1 MTSDTG
7 ISMDFE
13 ASGQDAVATQET
25 GDSSHNHEAIHFG
38 SFTLLPREYLLLK
51 DSQPVP
57 LGSRAMA
64 LLVAFA
70 TRPGELLEKAELLT
84 LAWPRAV
91 VEECNLR
98 AQIVALRRALNDEE
112 NYIVTVPG
120 RGYRFI
126 APVSVQPAI
135 RPVPAPT
142 SADTLP
148 AVPLVNRQVL
158 GRDELIKQLST
169 LTLARRLLTL
179 SGPGGV
185 GKTTVALALADS
197 LAAQS
202 GLSVAFVDLTPVNGT
217 QPILGRIAFALGL
230 SAESEHPLHDMPP
243 SLVSRP
249 QLLVLDNCEHVLDE
263 TAAAVE
269 ALLTNAPLCCIVV
282 TSREPLRAF
291 GEWVHELGPLQV
303 PDEHEAL
310 TAEQAMMYSGVQ
322 LFVTRARE
330 QDPEFSFNDSDAHT
344 VAAICRKLD
353 GNPLAI
359 ELAAARA
366 RTFGIHDLV
375 GLLDGSFRLQ
385 MTGLRTALP
394 RQRSLSATLDW
405 TYGMLSADEQALL
418 RQLCIF
424 NGSFTIDGVMAV
436 VNIGLPD
443 VRLTLPM
450 LESLLDKSLLGTFDH
465 SQGKRF
471 RLLETTR
478 LYAREKLVRYD
489 DVPRLCR
496 AHAQWSLT
504 LLEHARQD
512 LEQLSQEVWTQRY
525 SIEIDTI
532 RAALTWAF
540 SAEGDRQL
548 GVELTL
554 HSSPLWLRLSL
565 VREYQDWVNLGL
577 PRQLEEALMD
587 RRQRMRLLTM
597 SGSILMLTYGAGQKM
612 REVWQLVSD
621 DAEALD
627 DSEYRLRA
635 LWGKWNDHTC
645 SNRHVQGTQ
654 VAEQFLALGK
664 DYRIADCQLLG
675 KRMRA
680 TSAFYM
686 GDMKTARQAIEEA
699 LGAPRSRS
707 SHIIDMHFDQRIAA
721 QSLRAQVQLLI
732 GNTGQAMVALDTN
745 VEQAV
750 ALSHPATLWYTL
762 AISAIPATL
771 IAGTLHKTRRFLKL
785 LKQSSERQP
794 LHIWRQLTCCYESIL
809 AIRQGDPATGV
820 PLLGEAL
827 QQLRNHVETPLHAML
842 HTEYATG
849 LAALKLEP
857 LALEILDELHV
868 GAVNN
873 HDRWYLPEI
882 MRVKAQ
888 LMLDQPHDYSLE
900 AVRMML
906 NQALETAHKDG
917 THFWAWRINTDL
929 NRLKIAPGTPVARYS
944 PAMH

>member
-1 MTSDTG
+1 
-7 ISMDFE
+7 MDFE
-13 ASGQDAVATQET
+13 ASGHDEMAIQET
-25 GDSSHNHEAIHFG
+25 GEASRSDDAIHFG

-70 TRPGELLEKAELLT
+70 KRPGELLEKAELLT

-98 AQIVALRRALNDEE
+98 AQIVALRRALDAEE

-120 RGYRFI
+120 RGYRFV
-126 APVSVQPAI
+126 APVSVQSAVRPEPAAQVDT
-135 RPVPAPT
+135 PVSLSVT
-142 SADTLP
+142 TI
-148 AVPLVNRQVL
+148 NRQVL
-158 GRDELIKQLST
+158 GRDELIAQLSE
-169 LTLARRLLTL
+169 LTLSRRLLTL

-202 GLSVAFVDLTPVNGT
+202 GLSTAFVDLTPVNGT
-217 QPILGRIAFALGL
+217 QPILGRIASALGL
-230 SAESEHPLHDMPP
+230 SAENEQPLHDIPP
-243 SLVSRP
+243 SLVGRP

-269 ALLTNAPLCCIVV
+269 ALLANAPLCCIVV
-282 TSREPLRAF
+282 TSREPLRAQ

-310 TAEQAMMYSGVQ
+310 TAAQAMGYSGVA

-330 QDPEFSFNDSDAHT
+330 QDPEFAFNDGDAET

-405 TYGMLSADEQALL
+405 TYGMLTGHEQALL
-418 RQLCIF
+418 RQLSIF
-424 NGSFTIDGVMAV
+424 NGSFTIDGAMAI

-443 VRLTLPM
+443 VRMTLPM
-450 LESLLDKSLLGTFDH
+450 LESLLEKSLLGTFDH

-478 LYAREKLVRYD
+478 LYAHEKLVQFD

-496 AHAQWSLT
+496 AHAQWALT
-504 LLEHARQD
+504 LLEHGRQD
-512 LEQLSQEVWTQRY
+512 LEQLSQELWTQRY
-525 SIEIDTI
+525 GIEVDTI

-554 HSSPLWLRLSL
+554 CSSPLWLRLSL
-565 VREYQDWVNLGL
+565 VREYQDWVNHGL
-577 PRQLEEALMD
+577 PRQVEEAHMD

-612 REVWQLVSD
+612 REVWQQVSE

-645 SNRHVQGTQ
+645 SNKHLQGTQ
-654 VAEQFLALGK
+654 VASQFLALGK

-675 KRMRA
+675 RRMRA

-686 GDMKTARQAIEEA
+686 GDMKTARQSIEEA
-699 LGAPRSRS
+699 LGAPRSPS

-732 GNTGQAMVALDTN
+732 GNTGQAMVALETN
-745 VEQAV
+745 VQQAI

-771 IAGTLHKTRRFLKL
+771 IAGTLHKTRHFLKL

-794 LHIWRQLTCCYESIL
+794 LHVWRQLTSCYESIL
-809 AIRQGDPATGV
+809 AIREGDAATGV

-827 QQLRNHVETPLHAML
+827 QQLRSHVETPLHAML
-842 HTEYATG
+842 HTEYASG
-849 LAALKLEP
+849 LAALRLEP
-857 LALEILDELHV
+857 LALEILDELHI
-868 GAVNN
+868 GAVEN

-900 AVRMML
+900 DVRTML
-906 NQALETAHKDG
+906 AQALDTAREDG

-929 NRLKIAPGTPVARYS
+929 NRLTVARGTPATRYS
-944 PAMH
+944 PVVH

>member
-1 MTSDTG
+1 
-7 ISMDFE
+7 MDFE
-13 ASGQDAVATQET
+13 ASGQNEMAIQET
-25 GDSSHNHEAIHFG
+25 GEASRSNEAIHFG
-38 SFTLLPREYLLLK
+38 PFTLLPREYLLLK

-70 TRPGELLEKAELLT
+70 TRPGELLEKAELLA

-98 AQIVALRRALNDEE
+98 AQIVALRRALDADE

-120 RGYRFI
+120 RGYRFV
-126 APVSVQPAI
+126 APVSVQQAV
-135 RPVPAPT
+135 RHEPAP
-142 SADTLP
+142 ADTLASVSVP
-148 AVPLVNRQVL
+148 AINRQVL
-158 GRDELIKQLST
+158 GRDELIEQLSE
-169 LTLARRLLTL
+169 LTLSRRLLTL

-185 GKTTVALALADS
+185 GKTTVAQALADS

-202 GLSVAFVDLTPVNGT
+202 GLSTAFVDLTPVNGT
-217 QPILGRIAFALGL
+217 QPILGRIASALGL
-230 SAESEHPLHDMPP
+230 SAENEQPLHDIPP
-243 SLVSRP
+243 SLVGRP

-269 ALLTNAPLCCIVV
+269 ALLANAPLCCIVV
-282 TSREPLRAF
+282 TSREPLRAQA
-291 GEWVHELGPLQV
+291 EWVHELGPLQV
-303 PDEHEAL
+303 PDEHEVL
-310 TAEQAMMYSGVQ
+310 TAAQAMGYSGVA

-330 QDPEFSFNDSDAHT
+330 QDPEFAFNDGDAGT

-405 TYGMLSADEQALL
+405 TYGMLTGHEQALL
-418 RQLCIF
+418 RQLSIF
-424 NGSFTIDGVMAV
+424 NGSFTIDGVMAI

-443 VRLTLPM
+443 VRMTLPM
-450 LESLLDKSLLGTFDH
+450 LESLLEKSLLGAFDH

-478 LYAREKLVRYD
+478 LYAHEKLVQFD

-496 AHAQWSLT
+496 AHAQWALT
-504 LLEHARQD
+504 LLEQGKQD
-512 LEQLSQEVWTQRY
+512 LEQMPQELWTQRY
-525 SIEIDTI
+525 GIEIDTI

-554 HSSPLWLRLSL
+554 CSSPLWLRLSL
-565 VREYQDWVNLGL
+565 VREYQDWVNHGL
-577 PRQLEEALMD
+577 PRQVEEAHMD

-612 REVWQLVSD
+612 REVWQQVSE

-645 SNRHVQGTQ
+645 SNKHLQGTQ
-654 VAEQFLALGK
+654 VASQFLALGK

-675 KRMRA
+675 RRMRA

-699 LGAPRSRS
+699 LGAPRSPS

-732 GNTGQAMVALDTN
+732 GNTGQAMVALETN
-745 VEQAV
+745 VQQAI

-771 IAGTLHKTRRFLKL
+771 IAGTLHKTRHFLKL

-794 LHIWRQLTCCYESIL
+794 LHVWRQLTSCYESIL
-809 AIRQGDPATGV
+809 AIREGDAATGV

-842 HTEYATG
+842 HTEYASG
-849 LAALKLEP
+849 LAALRLEP
-857 LALEILDELHV
+857 LALEILDELHI
-868 GAVNN
+868 GAVEN

-900 AVRMML
+900 DVRMML
-906 NQALETAHKDG
+906 AQALDTAREDG

-929 NRLKIAPGTPVARYS
+929 NRLKVVRGTPATRYS
-944 PAMH
+944 PMVH

>member
-1 MTSDTG
+1 
-7 ISMDFE
+7 MDFE
-13 ASGQDAVATQET
+13 ASGPGTMADIRTSESFQSQ
-25 GDSSHNHEAIHFG
+25 HAIRFG
-38 SFTLLPREYLLLK
+38 SFVLHPQQQLLFK
-51 DSQPVP
+51 NAQPVP
-57 LGSRAMA
+57 LGSRAMS

-98 AQIVALRRALNDEE
+98 AQIVTLRRALEDQEDF

-120 RGYRFI
+120 RGYRFS
-126 APVSVQPAI
+126 APVSVQPATLAS
-135 RPVPAPT
+135 PALAPRQ
-142 SADTLP
+142 DTF
-148 AVPLVNRQVL
+148 AAASVTKRQVL
-158 GRDELIKQLST
+158 GRDELVRQLLE
-169 LTLARRLLTL
+169 LTLERRLLTL
-179 SGPGGV
+179 TGPGGV

-197 LAAQS
+197 LAVHAS
-202 GLSVAFVDLTPVNGT
+202 LSVAFVDLTPVTCT
-217 QPILGRIAFALGL
+217 QPVLGRIAFALGL
-230 SAESEHPLHDMPP
+230 STENEQPLRDIPA
-243 SLVSRP
+243 SLAKRP
-249 QLLVLDNCEHVLDE
+249 QLLVLDNCEHILDE
-263 TAAAVE
+263 TASAVE
-269 ALLTNAPLCCIVV
+269 ALLANAPLCCVVV
-282 TSREPLRAF
+282 TSREPLRAQ

-303 PDEHEAL
+303 PDPYLAVSASQAL
-310 TAEQAMMYSGVQ
+310 GYSGVE
-322 LFVTRARE
+322 LFVTRVRE
-330 QDPEFSFNDSDAHT
+330 QDPAFVFNDSDAAA
-344 VAAICRKLD
+344 VASICRKLD

-359 ELAAARA
+359 ELAAARV
-366 RTFGIHDLV
+366 RTFGITDLV

-405 TYGMLSADEQALL
+405 TYGMLTGNEQALL
-418 RQLCIF
+418 RQLSIF
-424 NGSFTIDGVMAV
+424 NGSFTLDGVMAV

-443 VRLTLPM
+443 VRMTLPM

-478 LYAREKLVRYD
+478 LYAHEKLIQLD

-496 AHAQWSLT
+496 THAQWALR
-504 LLEHARQD
+504 LLNQARLD
-512 LEQLSQEVWTQRY
+512 LDHLSQDVWTQRY
-525 SIEIDTI
+525 AAEIDTL

-540 SAEGDRQL
+540 SAQGDRQL

-554 HSSPLWLRLSL
+554 SSAPLWLRLSL
-565 VREYQDWVNLGL
+565 VREYQDWVNHGM
-577 PRQLEEALMD
+577 PRCADEAQMD

-612 REVWQLVSD
+612 REVWQQVGE
-621 DAEALD
+621 DAESLN

-635 LWGKWNDHTC
+635 LWGQWNDHTC
-645 SNRHVQGTQ
+645 SKRHVQGTE
-654 VAEQFLALGK
+654 VALRFLALGK
-664 DYRIADCQLLG
+664 DYRIADCQLMG
-675 KRMRA
+675 RRMRA

-686 GDMKTARQAIEEA
+686 GDMKTANQAIEEA
-699 LGAPRSRS
+699 LGAPRSPS

-745 VEQAV
+745 VRQAIT
-750 ALSHPATLWYTL
+750 LSHPATLWYTL

-771 IAGTLHKTRRFLKL
+771 IIGTLNRTRYFLDL

-794 LHIWRQLTCCYESIL
+794 LHIWRQLTRCYETIL
-809 AIRQGDPATGV
+809 AIREGDAAQGV

-827 QQLRNHVETPLHAML
+827 QQLRNHVETPLHTML
-842 HTEYATG
+842 HTEYALG

-857 LALEILDELHV
+857 MALEILDELHL
-868 GAVNN
+868 GAVEN

-882 MRVKAQ
+882 MRIKAQ
-888 LMLDQPHDYSLE
+888 LMLSQPHTHSLE
-900 AVRMML
+900 DVRKML
-906 NQALETAHKDG
+906 TQALEAARQDG

-929 NRLKIAPGTPVARYS
+929 NRLKIAPGTPKPRHC
-944 PAMH
+944 PAVH